1 MERVSKEKVDE
12 LINRLRIVRVDKGL
26 TYQEISKLTEELG
39 ESVSPSTVKRIFTDI
54 EPKVKW
60 RTLRSVANA
69 VLGVGFDTP
78 VPDERDPDQ
87 PKRYYE
93 QIEALKLVV
102 EAKSEIIAANERNLA
117 FLHRQLRR
125 QQIATMALSVVSCIL
140 LIVLVTDLFIL

>member
-12 LINRLRIVRVDKGL
+12 LINRLRIVRVDKGY
-26 TYQEISKLTEELG
+26 TYQKISELTDELG
-39 ESVSPSTVKRIFTDI
+39 ESVSPSTVKRVFTDP

-60 RTLRSVANA
+60 STLRSIANA

-78 VPDERDPDQ
+78 VPDEDDPDQ
-87 PKRYYE
+87 PKRYYG

-125 QQIATMALSVVSCIL
+125 QQIATAVLSIVSGIL
-140 LIVLVTDLFIL
+140 LIVLVADLFIL